1 MFHRFSVKGVPVS
14 GAPFLLLQ
22 RLLILLFFCAIAQAT
37 QAGNCAAERIS
48 ERVQVIHVYDGDTV
62 KLKDG
67 RRLRFIGINTP
78 EAGHHDQLKQPFA
91 SEATALLKNLLDK
104 HNRTLLLQ
112 AGREHRDHY
121 GRLLAHVFLKDG
133 TNIAVQL
140 LQKGLATTLV
150 VPPNTWGQRCYQQ
163 YEDLARIEGLGLW
176 ELDSYRAKESK
187 LLPPNT
193 RGFRIIRGQVQ
204 EVRQSRHTTRVSL
217 EGSLVITISKKDLV
231 NFEPGFLEGLEGRQV
246 ETRGW
251 IKPLRGGLQMRVK
264 HPAALAVITTSSD
277 KHPGTR

>member
-1 MFHRFSVKGVPVS
+1 MFSVKGVPVS
-14 GAPFLLLQ
+14 GTPFLFRQ
-22 RLLILLFFCAIAQAT
+22 RLLICLLLCATAQTTHAES
-37 QAGNCAAERIS
+37 CAAERIS

-78 EAGHHDQLKQPFA
+78 ETGHHDQVNQPFA
-91 SEATALLKNLLDK
+91 GEATALLQNLLDK

-121 GRLLAHVFLKDG
+121 GRLLAHVFLEDG

-150 VPPNTWGQRCYQQ
+150 VPPNTWGHSCYQQ
-163 YEDLARIEGLGLW
+163 HEDLARIEGLGLW
-176 ELDSYRAKESK
+176 GLDSHKAKASK
-187 LLPPNT
+187 SLPPNT
-193 RGFRIIRGQVQ
+193 RGFHIIRGTVQ
-204 EVRQSRHTTRVSL
+204 EVRQSQHKTLVSL
-217 EGSLVITISKKDLV
+217 EGSLVITISKKDIV
-231 NFEPGFLEGLEGRQV
+231 NFEPGFLESLEGHQV

-251 IKPLRGGLQMRVK
+251 IKPVRDGLQMRVK
-264 HPAALAVITTSSD
+264 HPAALAGITSSND
-277 KHPGTR
+277 KSGHP

>member
-1 MFHRFSVKGVPVS
+1 MFSAKGVPVS

-22 RLLILLFFCAIAQAT
+22 RLLVLLFFCAIAQAT

-78 EAGHHDQLKQPFA
+78 ETGHHDQVKQPFA
-91 SEATALLKNLLDK
+91 SEATALLRNMLDK

-121 GRLLAHVFLKDG
+121 GRLLAHVFLEDG

-150 VPPNTWGQRCYQQ
+150 VPPNTWGQRCYQH

-176 ELDSYRAKESK
+176 GLDSYRTKESK
-187 LLPPNT
+187 SLPPNT
-193 RGFRIIRGQVQ
+193 SGFRIIRGQVQ
-204 EVRQSRHTTRVSL
+204 KVRQSRHTTRVSL

-251 IKPLRGGLQMRVK
+251 IKPLRDGLQMRVQ
-264 HPAALAVITTSSD
+264 HPAALARITSS
-277 KHPGTR
+277 KNTLTQ

>member
-1 MFHRFSVKGVPVS
+1 MFHMFSAKGVPVS

-22 RLLILLFFCAIAQAT
+22 RLLVLLFFCAIAQAT

-78 EAGHHDQLKQPFA
+78 ETGHHDQVKQPFA
-91 SEATALLKNLLDK
+91 SEATDLLRNMLDK

-121 GRLLAHVFLKDG
+121 GRLLAHVFLEDG

-150 VPPNTWGQRCYQQ
+150 VPPNTWGQRCYQH

-176 ELDSYRAKESK
+176 GLDSYRTKESK
-187 LLPPNT
+187 SLPPNT
-193 RGFRIIRGQVQ
+193 SGFRIIRGQVQ
-204 EVRQSRHTTRVSL
+204 KVRQSRHTTRVSL
-217 EGSLVITISKKDLV
+217 EGSLVITISKKNLV

-251 IKPLRGGLQMRVK
+251 IKPLRDGLQMRVQ
-264 HPAALAVITTSSD
+264 HPAALARITSS
-277 KHPGTR
+277 KNTLTQ

>member
-22 RLLILLFFCAIAQAT
+22 RLLVLLFFCAITQAT

-67 RRLRFIGINTP
+67 RRLRF
-78 EAGHHDQLKQPFA
+78 KQPF
-91 SEATALLKNLLDK
+91 SGEATALLQKLMDT

-121 GRLLAHVFLKDG
+121 GRLLAHVFLEDG

-176 ELDSYRAKESK
+176 GLDSYKAKESK

-251 IKPLRGGLQMRVK
+251 IKPLRGGLQIRVK

>member
-1 MFHRFSVKGVPVS
+1 MFHRFSVKGVSVS
-14 GAPFLLLQ
+14 DAPFLLLQ
-22 RLLILLFFCAIAQAT
+22 RLLVCLFFCSVAQAT
-37 QAGNCAAERIS
+37 QAGNCAAEHIS

-78 EAGHHDQLKQPFA
+78 ETGHHEQVEQPFGG
-91 SEATALLKNLLDK
+91 EATALLKNMLDK

-121 GRLLAHVFLKDG
+121 GRQLAHVFLEDG
-133 TNIAVQL
+133 TNIAVRL

-150 VPPNTWGQRCYQQ
+150 VPPNTWGQRCYQH

-176 ELDSYRAKESK
+176 GLDSYKVKDSK
-187 LLPPNT
+187 LLAPNT
-193 RGFRIIRGQVQ
+193 RAFRIIRGQVQ

-251 IKPLRGGLQMRVK
+251 IKPVQGGLQMRVK
-264 HPAALAVITTSSD
+264 HPAALARITSS
-277 KHPGTR
+277 KSTLTQ

>member
-1 MFHRFSVKGVPVS
+1 MFSVKGVSVS
-14 GAPFLLLQ
+14 DAPFLLLQ
-22 RLLILLFFCAIAQAT
+22 RLLVCLFFCAITQAT

-78 EAGHHDQLKQPFA
+78 ETGHHEQVEQPFA
-91 SEATALLKNLLDK
+91 REATALLNKMLDK
-104 HNRTLLLQ
+104 NNQILLLQ
-112 AGREHRDHY
+112 AGREHKDRY
-121 GRLLAHVFLKDG
+121 GRMLAHVFLKDG

-150 VPPNTWGQRCYQQ
+150 VPPNIWGQRCYQQ
-163 YEDLARIEGLGLW
+163 HEDFARIEGTGLW
-176 ELDSYRAKESK
+176 GLDSHKAKESTS
-187 LLPPNT
+187 LAPDT

-251 IKPLRGGLQMRVK
+251 IKPVRGGLQMRVK
-264 HPAALAVITTSSD
+264 HPAALARITSS
-277 KHPGTR
+277 KSTLTQ

>member
-1 MFHRFSVKGVPVS
+1 MFSVKGVPVS
-14 GAPFLLLQ
+14 GAPFLFLQ
-22 RLLILLFFCAIAQAT
+22 RLLVLLFFCAITQAT
-37 QAGNCAAERIS
+37 QAGNCAAEHIS

-78 EAGHHDQLKQPFA
+78 ETGHHEQVKQPFA
-91 SEATALLKNLLDK
+91 SEATALLQKLLDK

-121 GRLLAHVFLKDG
+121 GRLLAHVFLEDG

-150 VPPNTWGQRCYQQ
+150 VPPNTWGQRCYQH

-176 ELDSYRAKESK
+176 GLDSYRTKESK
-187 LLPPNT
+187 SLAPNT

-204 EVRQSRHTTRVSL
+204 EVRQSRHSTWVSL
-217 EGSLVITISKKDLV
+217 EGSLILRINKKDLV

-251 IKPLRGGLQMRVK
+251 VKPVKNGLQMSVK

-277 KHPGTR
+277 KHPDTFKR

>member
-1 MFHRFSVKGVPVS
+1 MFHRFLVKGAPVS
-14 GAPFLLLQ
+14 SAPFLFLQ
-22 RLLILLFFCAIAQAT
+22 RLLACLFFCAIAQAT
-37 QAGNCAAERIS
+37 HAGNCAAEHIS

-78 EAGHHDQLKQPFA
+78 ETRHHDQVNQPFA
-91 SEATALLKNLLDK
+91 NEATALLQNMLDK

-121 GRLLAHVFLKDG
+121 GRLLAHVFLEDG

-150 VPPNTWGQRCYQQ
+150 VPPNTWGYHCYQQ
-163 YEDLARIEGLGLW
+163 QEDLARIEGLGLW
-176 ELDSYRAKESK
+176 GLDSHKTKDSK
-187 LLPPNT
+187 SLAPDT
-193 RGFRIIRGQVQ
+193 RGFRIIRGRVQ
-204 EVRQSRHTTRVSL
+204 EVRQSRHNTWVSL
-217 EGSLVITISKKDLV
+217 EGSLVLRISKKDLV
-231 NFEPGFLEGLEGRQV
+231 NFAPGFLESLEGHQV

-251 IKPLRGGLQMRVK
+251 VKPVKNGLQMSVQD
-264 HPAALAVITTSSD
+264 PAALARITYSKSTL
-277 KHPGTR
+277 TQ

>member
-1 MFHRFSVKGVPVS
+1 MFSVKGVPVS
-14 GAPFLLLQ
+14 GAPFLFLQ
-22 RLLILLFFCAIAQAT
+22 RLLVLLFFCAITQAT
-37 QAGNCAAERIS
+37 RAGNCAAERIS

-78 EAGHHDQLKQPFA
+78 ETGHHEQVKQPYA
-91 SEATALLKNLLDK
+91 SEATALLQNMLDT

-121 GRLLAHVFLKDG
+121 GRLLAHVFLEDG

-150 VPPNTWGQRCYQQ
+150 VPPNTWGQRCYQH

-176 ELDSYRAKESK
+176 GLDSHRTKESK
-187 LLPPNT
+187 SLATDT

-204 EVRQSRHTTRVSL
+204 EVRQSRHSTWVSL
-217 EGSLVITISKKDLV
+217 EGSLILRINKKDLV
-231 NFEPGFLEGLEGRQV
+231 NFEPGFLEGLEGHQV

-251 IKPLRGGLQMRVK
+251 VKPVKNGLQMSVK

-277 KHPGTR
+277 KHPGTFKR

>member
-1 MFHRFSVKGVPVS
+1 MFSVKGVSVS
-14 GAPFLLLQ
+14 DAPFLLQLS
-22 RLLILLFFCAIAQAT
+22 LLVCLFFCSIAQAT

-78 EAGHHDQLKQPFA
+78 ETGHHERVEQPFA
-91 SEATALLKNLLDK
+91 RAATALLNKMLDK
-104 HNRTLLLQ
+104 NNRILLLQ
-112 AGREHRDHY
+112 AGREHKDHY
-121 GRLLAHVFLKDG
+121 GRMLAHVFLEDG
-133 TNIAVQL
+133 SNIAVQL

-163 YEDLARIEGLGLW
+163 HEDFARIEGIGLW
-176 ELDSYRAKESK
+176 GLDSHKAKESIS
-187 LLPPNT
+187 LAPNT

-204 EVRQSRHTTRVSL
+204 EVRKSRHTTRVSL
-217 EGSLVITISKKDLV
+217 EGSLVITINKKELV
-231 NFEPGFLEGLEGRQV
+231 NFEPGFLEGLEGRRV

-251 IKPLRGGLQMRVK
+251 IKSVRDGLQMRVK
-264 HPAALAVITTSSD
+264 HPAALAVITTSSGNY
-277 KHPGTR
+277 PGTR